1 MALAIFDLD
10 NTLLNGDSDNAWG
23 AFVSQVDFVDSAFH
37 AAENERF
44 NDDYLRGEL
53 DIHAYGE
60 FVMGPIKAMG
70 NSKFDALHARFM
82 SEVVPD
88 LLQDNAK
95 ALINFHKER
104 GDTLLVITATNR
116 LIVEPIV
123 KLLGIDNL
131 LATDPEVVD
140 GEFTGKIAGIPCYQE
155 GKVERLELWKSE
167 QTETFDHQVFYSDS
181 FNDLPLLNASDEAI
195 AVDPDE
201 TLMAAAQA
209 AGWLVISLR
218 D

>member
-23 AFVSQVDFVDSAFH
+23 EFVSQTEQVDSSSH
-37 AAENERF
+37 AQLNERF

-53 DIHAYGE
+53 DIHAYCE
-60 FVMGPIKAMG
+60 FVMGPIQSMG
-70 NSKFDALHARFM
+70 AQQFDALHQRFM
-82 SEVVPD
+82 AEVVPS
-88 LLQDNAK
+88 LLQDNAIE
-95 ALINFHKER
+95 LINFHKAR

-123 KLLGIDNL
+123 SLLGIDNL
-131 LATDPEVVD
+131 LATDPEMVD
-140 GEFTGKIAGIPCYQE
+140 GQYTGKIDGTPCYQE
-155 GKVERLELWKSE
+155 GKVERLEQWKAA
-167 QTETFDHQVFYSDS
+167 QTEVFDHQVFYSDS

-195 AVDPDE
+195 AVDPDD

-209 AGWLVISLR
+209 AGWMVISLR
-218 D
+218 S